1 MYLIVPSYTCFSI
14 KIFFN
19 NHVVYCIIMENEKNE
34 RSEKGEESKE
44 KMRSYLEQMAQ
55 GKKQPVAKDIV
66 ELTHVEVKKQ
76 EVSKE
81 TKDLAQILKQQVL
94 EHDQFEKLTN
104 NEITVLESFMGK
116 RLFLSRIAIIVNQS
130 RIPLGIE
137 GLKKAELEEIL
148 EKLIEK
154 GYIQAEQVNENMVYF
169 LTERGEYRIQ

>member
-1 MYLIVPSYTCFSI
+1 MYLIVPSYASISI

-19 NHVVYCIIMENEKNE
+19 NHVVYCIIMENEKNK

-66 ELTHVEVKKQ
+66 ELK

-81 TKDLAQILKQQVL
+81 TKDLAQTLKQQVL

-148 EKLIEK
+148 ENLIDK

-169 LTERGEYRIQ
+169 LTERGKYRIQ